1 MINAI
6 NMVRHFALYNTW
18 VLRYQIEQKTIAT
31 NAHHIANLKSNSRQ
45 AIRRLQHGRR

>member
-1 MINAI
+1 MINTLQT
-6 NMVRHFALYNTW
+6 VKHFALYDTW

-31 NAHHIANLKSNSRQ
+31 NAHIAKLKTTSRQ

>member
-6 NMVRHFALYNTW
+6 QTVKHFALYDTW
-18 VLRYQIEQKTIAT
+18 VLRYQIEQKTIST
-31 NAHHIANLKSNSRQ
+31 NARIANIKTTTRQ